1 MTASNLSVEL
11 RTSPRVDTG
20 LIVWLAVFAFVAA
33 CLAFRTA
40 LPWIA
45 AYPPDWVLPL
55 AKGIN
60 WAADAFNQLFQPV
73 FRAISWTLDAPMRA
87 LRAILEWL
95 PWPATILLVGTLALS
110 ANGWRLAVFAVASL
124 GYFVIIGYWPQSMNT
139 MALVLLAVPL
149 SIAVGFIL
157 GVLSFRAPR
166 ARPTIEVALDIMQ
179 TMPAFA
185 YLIPLLLLFGFGPV
199 VGLIAS
205 AVYAIPPMVRN
216 TLLGL
221 QQVPSA
227 ITEAGTMSGCTQRQR
242 FWHVEVPA
250 AMPQLLVGV
259 NQTTM
264 AVLSVVIIA
273 SIIGGFNDIGW
284 EVLASMRKAEFGQS
298 LFSGLV
304 IALMAMVIDRIT
316 LGFARNRAIRAGGGK
331 GHWPQDRALL
341 LVVAAILLFG
351 ALLRLL
357 APEGWIPLPDSSL
370 WVTQMQALKAAL
382 LGFVS
387 EHANGIEAF
396 KNAVL
401 YFFMLPLRIGLVGA
415 VTPYS
420 WGFALTPTV
429 ITGYVVGLAV
439 IAAALAWRFGW
450 RPAFAFIVAG
460 TFFYYGFSGFPWPAF
475 MALVVTLAWR
485 AAGWRVAVFAL
496 VGMLFMLVT
505 GVWVPLMGSTYLC
518 GLAVFLCLVIGGAL
532 GMWAA
537 HSDRVSTILR
547 PINDTLQT
555 MPQFVFLIPCLYFFK
570 VGEFTALIAVMLYAI
585 VPPIRYVEHGLRN
598 VRPDVV
604 EAARQIGCTPAQL
617 LWQVKLPMAMP
628 VVMLGLNQT
637 IMAALSMLVIAAMVG
652 TRELGQQVYV
662 ALGKADAGLGLIA
675 GLSISLVAMIGDRII
690 RGWCERR
697 QVTARP

>member
-1 MTASNLSVEL
+1 MTASHVSVAL
-11 RTSPRVDTG
+11 RASPRVDGG
-20 LIVWLAVFAFVAA
+20 LIIWLAVFAFVAA
-33 CLAFRTA
+33 CLAFSSA
-40 LPWIA
+40 SPWISI
-45 AYPPDWVLPL
+45 YPTDWVLPV
-55 AKGIN
+55 AGWIDT
-60 WAADAFNQLFQPV
+60 AADWFVSLFKPI
-73 FRAISWTLDAPMRA
+73 FRAISWTLDGPMRS
-87 LRAILEWL
+87 LRAALEWL

-110 ANGWRLAVFAVASL
+110 ASGWRLAVFTTASL
-124 GYFVIIGYWPQSMNT
+124 GYFVLVGYWPQSMNT

-149 SIAVGFIL
+149 SIVIGFAIGAV
-157 GVLSFRAPR
+157 SFRLPR
-166 ARPTIEVALDIMQ
+166 TRAGIEVALDVMQ

-205 AVYAIPPMVRN
+205 AIYAIPPMVRN

-250 AMPQLLVGV
+250 AMPQILVGV

-284 EVLASMRKAEFGQS
+284 EVLASMRKAAFGQS
-298 LFSGLV
+298 LLSGLV

-331 GHWPQDRALL
+331 THWPQGRTLL
-341 LVVAAILLFG
+341 LVLVAILVFA
-351 ALLRLL
+351 ALLRLF
-357 APEGWIPLPDSSL
+357 APGIPLPDSTL
-370 WVTQMQALKAAL
+370 WLHQIQALNAAL
-382 LGFVS
+382 LVFVG

-396 KNAVL
+396 KNAIL

-420 WGFALTPTV
+420 WGFSLTPTV
-429 ITGYVVGLAV
+429 IAGYVVGLAV
-439 IAAALAWRFGW
+439 IAAALGLRFGW
-450 RPAFAFIVAG
+450 RPAFAFVVAG
-460 TFFYYGFSGFPWPAF
+460 TFFYYGFSNFPWPAF
-475 MALVVTLAWR
+475 IALVGTLAWR
-485 AAGWRVAVFAL
+485 VGGWRVAIFAL
-496 VGMLFMLVT
+496 GGMVFMLVT
-505 GVWVPLMGSTYLC
+505 GVWLPLMGSTYLC
-518 GLAVFLCLVIGGAL
+518 GLAVFLCLLIGGAL

-537 HSDRVSTILR
+537 HSDRVSAILR

-555 MPQFVFLIPCLYFFK
+555 MPQFVFLIPCLMFFK

-585 VPPIRYVEHGLRN
+585 VPPIRYVEHGIRN

-604 EAARQIGCTPAQL
+604 EAARQSGCTPAQL
-617 LWQVKLPMAMP
+617 LWLVKLPMAMP

-637 IMAALSMLVIAAMVG
+637 IMAGLSMLVIAAMVG

-675 GLSISLVAMIGDRII
+675 GLAISLVAMISDRII
-690 RGWCERR
+690 RTWCERR
-697 QVTARP
+697 QVGARK

>member
-1 MTASNLSVEL
+1 
-11 RTSPRVDTG
+11 
-20 LIVWLAVFAFVAA
+20 
-33 CLAFRTA
+33 
-40 LPWIA
+40 
-45 AYPPDWVLPL
+45 
-55 AKGIN
+55 
-60 WAADAFNQLFQPV
+60 
-73 FRAISWTLDAPMRA
+73 
-87 LRAILEWL
+87 
-95 PWPATILLVGTLALS
+95 
-110 ANGWRLAVFAVASL
+110 
-124 GYFVIIGYWPQSMNT
+124 
-139 MALVLLAVPL
+139 
-149 SIAVGFIL
+149 
-157 GVLSFRAPR
+157 
-166 ARPTIEVALDIMQ
+166 MQ

-185 YLIPLLLLFGFGPV
+185 YLIPLLLFFGFGPV

-221 QQVPSA
+221 QQVPPA
-227 ITEAGTMSGCTQRQR
+227 ITEAGTMSGCTDRQR

-284 EVLASMRKAEFGQS
+284 EVLSSMRKAEFGQS
-298 LFSGLV
+298 LVTGLV
-304 IALMAMVIDRIT
+304 IALMAMAIDRIT

-331 GHWPQDRALL
+331 THWPQGKTLL
-341 LVVAAILLFG
+341 LVLAAILVFG
-351 ALLRLL
+351 ALLRLVV
-357 APEGWIPLPDSSL
+357 PEGLPLPESSM
-370 WVTQMQALKAAL
+370 WVSQMQAMKAAL
-382 LGFVS
+382 LAFVAA
-387 EHANGIEAF
+387 HADGIEAF

-429 ITGYVVGLAV
+429 TAGYVIGLAV
-439 IAAALAWRFGW
+439 VAAGLGLRFGW
-450 RPAFAFIVAG
+450 RPAFAFVAAG
-460 TFFYYGFSGFPWPAF
+460 TFFYYGFTNFPWPAF
-475 MALVVTLAWR
+475 MALVSTLAWR
-485 AAGWRVAVFAL
+485 AGGRWVALFAL
-496 VGMLFMLVT
+496 GGMAFVLVT
-505 GVWVPLMGSTYLC
+505 GLWVPLMGSTYLC
-518 GLAVFLCLVIGGAL
+518 GLAVFLCLLIGGAL

-537 HSDRVSTILR
+537 HNDRVSAVLR

-652 TRELGQQVYV
+652 TRELGQEVYN

-675 GLSISLVAMIGDRII
+675 GLSISLVAMIADRII
-690 RGWCERR
+690 RAWCERR
-697 QVTARP
+697 QAATRK